1 MDIRFYWAILWR
13 RKWVVIL
20 TVAIALLVTVIGT
33 LLMIPRYVGSATVR
47 IATTSTGTVLDQR
60 YDTQYTDRLM
70 NTYAKLATSE
80 PVVQELARRLDT
92 QKHMTVD
99 VQRLLTGDIQVEILA
114 NTELMKVSVED
125 DNPSVAAE
133 AANTLAQVLIDD
145 YKANSSGGNT
155 ALAALRAQLDQV
167 AKDLDLSRKSY
178 EQLVIQSPTATNQI
192 EAAKNAIDVNQQ
204 TFASL
209 SNDYQQALLSQAR
222 QANSI
227 SIIEPATPPQY
238 PSSPRKEL
246 NVALGLILG
255 LVGGVGLSFLFEN
268 LDTTLFTIDQIEQL
282 TRLTPIGQIPVV
294 KKQASAAF
302 FNPSSPEEEAIRRLS
317 TNLLYY
323 YRSEVVRSMLV
334 TSAQPTE
341 GRSTIVTNL
350 GRALALSGKRVIVVD
365 ADLRLPM
372 IHRLLFLA
380 NKKGLTS
387 VLKGEATLD
396 EAVQESNIP
405 GLSVITAGPLP
416 SNPAELLGS
425 GEMKAA
431 VKELGERYDMVLLDT
446 SPLLPVTDAA
456 ILAPVVDGVM
466 FVVACGQSRKTEVR
480 AALQQL
486 TKIKVRALAIV
497 VNRTEMDS
505 SFEYYRYR
513 RSPSQQAA

>member
-1 MDIRFYWAILWR
+1 MDIKFYWAILWR
-13 RKWVVIL
+13 RKWVVVL
-20 TVAIALLVTVIGT
+20 TVTIALLVTIIGT
-33 LLMIPRYVGSATVR
+33 LMMVPRYVGSATLR
-47 IATTSTGTVLDQR
+47 IATTSTGTVIDQR

-92 QKHMTVD
+92 QKQMTVD
-99 VQRLLTGDIQVEILA
+99 VRRLMTGDIQVEILA

-125 DNPSVAAE
+125 DNPVVAAE

-145 YKANSSGGNT
+145 YRANSSSSDT
-155 ALAALRAQLDQV
+155 ALQALRAQLDNV
-167 AKDLDLSRKSY
+167 AKSLDQSRRTY
-178 EQLVIQSPTATNQI
+178 EQLVAKSPTATDQI
-192 EAAKNAIDVNQQ
+192 DAAKSAIDVNQQ
-204 TFASL
+204 TYASL
-209 SNDYQQALLSQAR
+209 SNDYQQAMLSQAR

-227 SIIEPATPPQY
+227 SIIEPATPPQS
-238 PSSPRKEL
+238 PSSPIREL
-246 NVALGLILG
+246 NLALGLIIG

-268 LDTTLFTIDQIEQL
+268 LDTTLFTVEQIEQL
-282 TRLTPIGQIPVV
+282 THLTPLGQIPIV
-294 KKQASAAF
+294 KKQSSAAF
-302 FNPSSPEEEAIRRLS
+302 FNSSSPEEESIRRLS

-323 YRSEVVRSMLV
+323 YRSEVVRSLLV

-350 GRALALSGKRVIVVD
+350 GRALALSGKKVLVVD

-372 IHRLLFLA
+372 LHRVLFLS

-387 VLKGEATLD
+387 VLKGESTLD
-396 EAVQESNIP
+396 GCVQESNIP
-405 GLSVITAGPLP
+405 GLSILTSGPLP
-416 SNPAELLGS
+416 NNPGELLGS
-425 GEMKAA
+425 VEMKSM
-431 VKELGERYDMVLLDT
+431 VKELGQRYDLVLLDT

-466 FVVACGQSRKTEVR
+466 FVVACGQSRKTAVQ

-505 SFEYYRYR
+505 SYEYYRYR
-513 RSPSQQAA
+513 RAPSQQVA

>member
-13 RKWVVIL
+13 RKWVVVL
-20 TVAIALLVTVIGT
+20 TVALALLVTIIGT
-33 LLMIPRYVGSATVR
+33 VLMVPRYVGSATLR
-47 IATTSTGTVLDQR
+47 IATASSGTIADQR

-80 PVVQELARRLDT
+80 PVIQDLARRLDT
-92 QKHMTVD
+92 QKHITVD
-99 VQRLLTGDIQVEILA
+99 VQRLLRGDIQVDILA
-114 NTELMKVSVED
+114 NTELMKISVED
-125 DNPSVAAE
+125 DNPSVAAD

-145 YKANSSGGNT
+145 YRANSSSSNT
-155 ALAALRAQLDQV
+155 ALETMRAQLDKV
-167 AKDLDLSRKSY
+167 GKDLDQARKNY
-178 EQLVIQSPTATNQI
+178 EQLVAQSPDATDQI
-192 EAAKNAIDVNQQ
+192 DAAKSAIDANQQ
-204 TFASL
+204 TYASL

-222 QANSI
+222 QVNSI
-227 SIIEPATPPQY
+227 SVIEPATPPQY

-246 NVALGLILG
+246 NLALGLILG
-255 LVGGVGLSFLFEN
+255 LAGGVGLSFLFEN
-268 LDTTLFTIDQIEQL
+268 LDTTLFTVEQIELL

-294 KKQASAAF
+294 KKQSSAAF
-302 FNPSSPEEEAIRRLS
+302 FNPNSPEEEAIRRLS

-323 YRSEVVRSMLV
+323 YRSEVVRSLLV

-365 ADLRLPM
+365 SDLRLPM
-372 IHRLLFLA
+372 LHRLLFLP

-387 VLKGEATLD
+387 ILKGEATLD
-396 EAVQESNIP
+396 EAVQESNVA
-405 GLSVITAGPLP
+405 GLSILTAGPLP
-416 SNPAELLGS
+416 GNPAELLGS

-431 VKELGERYDMVLLDT
+431 VKELGQRYDMVLLDT

-456 ILAPVVDGVM
+456 ILAPMVDGVI
-466 FVVACGQSRKTEVR
+466 FVVACGQSRKTAVR

-497 VNRTEMDS
+497 ANRAEMDS
-505 SFEYYRYR
+505 SYEYYRYR
-513 RSPSQQAA
+513 RAPSQQVA